1 VHISGQQEIA
11 MPMKGTVVISAY
23 PTLRVHTYVS
33 PHDGWLVTT
42 PIVEGPDQLVIFD
55 GQLLNAYAEEVA
67 AYAHSLR
74 KPVERII
81 VSHAHPDHWAGL
93 DVLSREFADA
103 PISALPTVSREI
115 RAGGD
120 TMLNRLRGLFGDRI
134 TSRVTV
140 PVGNIALGE
149 QTFAGVHCECRELS
163 DVESDTQLLVL
174 LPDQKVMMAFDTIYS
189 ATDHVP
195 TLAGHFEHWLAVLED
210 LKTIGEYD
218 EIVIGHN
225 APTDR
230 SAIDTTATYL
240 HKARQIYANSKDAAS
255 YADNLKAAFPNRAM
269 PGFVDLSASLLYMA
283 RPSTAA

>member
-1 VHISGQQEIA
+1 VLISALQEIA
-11 MPMKGTVVISAY
+11 MDMKGTVVISAY
-23 PTLRVHTYVS
+23 PSVRVHTYVS
-33 PHDGWLVTT
+33 PPDGWLVTT
-42 PIVEGPDQLVIFD
+42 PIVEGPKELVIFD

-67 AYAHSLR
+67 IYARSLG

-81 VSHAHPDHWAGL
+81 VSHAHADHWAGL

-103 PISALPTVSREI
+103 QISALPTVSTQI
-115 RAGGD
+115 RAGGE
-120 TMLNRLRGLFGDRI
+120 TMLARLRGLFGDAI
-134 TSRVTV
+134 TRRVTV
-140 PVGNIALGE
+140 PTGNIELKE
-149 QTFAGVHCECRELS
+149 QTVAGARCEFRELS

-189 ATDHVP
+189 AADHVP

-210 LKTIGEYD
+210 LKTIGDYD
-218 EIVIGHN
+218 EIVLGHN

-230 SAIDTTATYL
+230 SAIDSTATYL
-240 HKARQIYANSKDAAS
+240 HKARQIYANSKNAAS
-255 YADNLKAAFPNRAM
+255 YADNVKAAFPNRAM

>member
-1 VHISGQQEIA
+1 MTS
-11 MPMKGTVVISAY
+11 MKGTVVINAY

-33 PHDGWLVTT
+33 PRDGWLVTT
-42 PIVEGPDQLVIFD
+42 PIIEGPEQLAIFD

-93 DVLSREFADA
+93 EVLSREFADA
-103 PISALPTVSREI
+103 PISALPTVSTQI
-115 RAGGD
+115 RAGGE
-120 TMLNRLRGLFGDRI
+120 TMLARLRDLFGDAI
-134 TSRVTV
+134 TRRVTV
-140 PVGNIALGE
+140 PNGNIRLGAD
-149 QTFAGVHCECRELS
+149 TIAGARCEIRELT
-163 DVESDTQLLVL
+163 DVESDTQVLIL

-195 TLAGHFEHWLAVLED
+195 TLAGHFEHWLSVLED
-210 LKTIGEYD
+210 LRTIGEYD
-218 EIVIGHN
+218 VIVIGHN

-240 HKARQIYANSKDAAS
+240 HKAKQIYTNSKDAAS

-269 PGFVDLSASLLYMA
+269 PGFVDLSASLLYMS

>member
-1 VHISGQQEIA
+1 MNG
-11 MPMKGTVVISAY
+11 MKGTVVISAY
-23 PTLRVHTYVS
+23 PALRVHTYVS

-42 PIVEGPDQLVIFD
+42 PIVEGPEQLVIFD

-93 DVLSREFADA
+93 EVLSREFADA
-103 PISALPTVSREI
+103 PISALPTVSTQI
-115 RAGGD
+115 RAGGE
-120 TMLNRLRGLFGDRI
+120 TMLARLRGLFGDAI
-134 TSRVTV
+134 TTRVTV
-140 PVGNIALGE
+140 PTGNIELGE
-149 QTFAGVHCECRELS
+149 QTVAGARCEFRELS
-163 DVESDTQLLVL
+163 DVESDTQVLVL

-195 TLAGHFEHWLAVLED
+195 TLAGHFEHWLSVLAD

-230 SAIDTTATYL
+230 LAIDTTAAYL
-240 HKARQIYANSKDAAS
+240 HEARQIYARSKDAAS
-255 YADNLKAAFPNRAM
+255 YAANLKAAFPNRAM
-269 PGFVDLSASLLYMA
+269 PGFVDLSASLLYMP

>member
-1 VHISGQQEIA
+1 MTS
-11 MPMKGTVVISAY
+11 MKGTVVINAY

-33 PHDGWLVTT
+33 PRDGWLVTT
-42 PIVEGPDQLVIFD
+42 PIIEGPEKLVIFD

-81 VSHAHPDHWAGL
+81 VSHAHADHWAGL

-103 PISALPTVSREI
+103 QISALPTVSTQI
-115 RAGGD
+115 RAGGE
-120 TMLNRLRGLFGDRI
+120 TMLAGLRGLFGDAI
-134 TSRVTV
+134 TRRVTV
-140 PVGNIALGE
+140 PNGNIRLGAD
-149 QTFAGVHCECRELS
+149 TIAGARCEIRELT
-163 DVESDTQLLVL
+163 DVESDTQVLIL

-210 LKTIGEYD
+210 LKTIGDYD

-230 SAIDTTATYL
+230 SAIDTTAAYL
-240 HKARQIYANSKDAAS
+240 HKAKQIHANSKDAAS

-269 PGFVDLSASLLYMA
+269 PEFVDLSASLLYMA